1 MVSWLIGNPSER
13 KIPHVATVGSCDNHV
28 WDFGG

>member
-1 MVSWLIGNPSER
+1 MVSWLIGSPSER
-13 KIPHVATVGSCDNHV
+13 KIPHVATVGSCDNYV